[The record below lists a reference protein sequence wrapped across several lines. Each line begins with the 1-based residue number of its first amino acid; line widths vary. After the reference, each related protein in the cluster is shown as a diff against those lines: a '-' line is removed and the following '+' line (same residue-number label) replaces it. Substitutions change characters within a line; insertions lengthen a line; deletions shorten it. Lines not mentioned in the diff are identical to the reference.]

1 MANES
6 RRNLVNMQ
14 NTREVFPDFLRGF
27 ALLGIV
33 LVNAP
38 FLGLSTVLGVIA
50 ADVSQAQNYV
60 PALLINALALGKFY
74 LLFSFLFGYSAGFV
88 LKDSKDNLKRWIAR
102 AFFLI
107 VMGALH
113 ASFLFHGDILFGY
126 GVLALVLALLYFRSD
141 RVLKIWA
148 RVLYLGTT
156 ALFTAFALLLWFAE
170 SILGE
175 DVGET
180 VTESRL
186 DYSLVSGSF
195 LDNASAR
202 IELLSTGLGE
212 SFLLQGLMALSAFLV
227 GVLASR
233 RRLLAAGA
241 SPEAMKKLALWGL
254 GLGLPIQLTGSWFL
268 LQNQLSENFSSGV
281 DLGLFVLLFF
291 SAPLL
296 SAGYVGG
303 LWLVLQTLG
312 RGVGLIAAAGRHSLS
327 VYISQSLILAFV
339 FSNWGLGLFG
349 QLQLWL
355 VTLIAIAAWL
365 VPSLLALWNSRYRAS
380 GPLEWLLKKTTA
392 PFRSQQ

>member
-1 MANES
+1 M
-6 RRNLVNMQ
+6 RRDA
-14 NTREVFPDFLRGF
+14 FPDALRGF

-38 FLGLSTVLGVIA
+38 FIAINTVVGIGA
-50 ADVSQAQNYV
+50 ADVFNASNYW
-60 PALLINALALGKFY
+60 PAFLITSLALGKFY
-74 LLFSFLFGYSAGFV
+74 LLFSFLFGYSAAYV
-88 LKDSKDNLKRWIAR
+88 LKSDRKNIPRWLAR
-102 AFFLI
+102 AAMLI
-107 VMGALH
+107 LFGALH
-113 ASFLFHGDILFGY
+113 AVFLFHGDILFVY
-126 GVLALVLALLYFRSD
+126 GVLAVALVGLYFRSD
-141 RVLKIWA
+141 RVLQIWS
-148 RVLYLGTT
+148 RVLYFST
-156 ALFTAFALLLWFAE
+156 AGLFGIFALLLLVAE
-170 SILGE
+170 NVLGE
-175 DVGET
+175 DLGET
-180 VTESRL
+180 ITSSSL
-186 DYSLVSGSF
+186 DMALVGGSF
-195 LDNASAR
+195 NEAAVAR
-202 IELLSTGLGE
+202 FELWSSGLVE
-212 SFLLQGLMALSAFLV
+212 SFLLQGILAFAAFLV

-233 RRLLAAGA
+233 RKLLAAGA
-241 SPEAMKKLALWGL
+241 NPEAMKKLALWGL